1 MSTCRALRAL
11 RASLECPYKVAGSS
25 PAEWMKLFLFFLFPP
40 SYLPFDSTFRAT
52 LRLLGSAAYQSTL
65 TMAFHAKGSWV
76 LKAETR
82 WGRTWNLIIDEEQK
96 KRALIKIKTQTSPAR
111 ILLGIAN
118 ELSDSSLKASII
130 NRLISN
136 TQKQNKRV
144 MFKLYNIFSNFNKA
158 HAWKCL
164 EIINVSNFRFRWEFE
179 HPSFFNM
186 DIFGI
191 KNLGRRFSYRETIF
205 N

>member
-52 LRLLGSAAYQSTL
+52 LRLLGSAAYQSTS

-82 WGRTWNLIIDEEQK
+82 WGRTWNLIIDEEQE

-118 ELSDSSLKASII
+118 ELSDSSIKASII

-158 HAWKCL
+158 HAWKMPRNNQCL
-164 EIINVSNFRFRWEFE
+164 KFQIQVRIRT
-179 HPSFFNM
+179 PFFLQHGYFWN
-186 DIFGI
+186 
-191 KNLGRRFSYRETIF
+191 
-205 N
+205 